1 MSVSSVAIGT
11 VIGGMDAEAQKNVA
25 GADNQVIEGS
35 QRVTSEV
42 SSFESSPGKPTA
54 NTFGIEF
61 CRKRKATDSDNQDTI
76 VIDVDD
82 LQNREPHSQIEKK
95 RREKMNTLIEELS
108 SMIPQC
114 NPVDHKL
121 DKLTVLRMAVQHLK
135 SLQSNSGS
143 YEEDGY
149 KPSFLQDD
157 ELRHL
162 ILRAADGF
170 LFVVGCDGGKILFVS
185 ESVSKILNYSQH
197 DLIDQNLF
205 DYLHPKDMAKVK
217 EQLSSSDVSP
227 CERLIDAKTGLQVNP
242 KFQTGSVRLH
252 AGARRS
258 FFCRMK
264 CNKIMVKEENPSSKK
279 KDHRKYCTIHC
290 TGYLKIWPVTEV
302 KMEEES
308 DAEKDSNNFSCL
320 VAVGRLHPYIGPQ
333 NSIEIKI
340 KPTEFITRYT
350 VDGKFIYV
358 DQRATVILGYLPQE
372 LLGTSCYEYFHHDD
386 HTHLTDQHKAVLQSK
401 EKIMTN
407 SYKFKTKDGS
417 FITLKSQWF
426 SFINPWTKE
435 LEYIVS
441 VNTVVAG
448 HSEYKEDALVA
459 CGSQSSED
467 TSQRSFLCAPGM
479 SSGTVLGAGS
489 IGTKI
494 ANESLDLLRLHSSP
508 SNSDLSPTSLLR
520 KSVPLSGASN
530 AVPKRELV
538 QLSPSEIEEL
548 DTADQ
553 SLTSFQNHEHLRKK
567 IECQQIF
574 YIGPLDSG
582 KPVLKSTYKC

>member
-279 KDHRKYCTIHC
+279 K
-290 TGYLKIWPVTEV
+290 
-302 KMEEES
+302 
-308 DAEKDSNNFSCL
+308 
-320 VAVGRLHPYIGPQ
+320 VGRLHPYIGPQ

-553 SLTSFQNHEHLRKK
+553 SLTSFQNHEHLND
-567 IECQQIF
+567 
-574 YIGPLDSG
+574 DSELNFD
-582 KPVLKSTYKC
+582 PVSENDETTMAALMNYLEAEGGLADPEDLSNMPWTL

>member
-1 MSVSSVAIGT
+1 MSLNSLAIGT
-11 VIGGMDAEAQKNVA
+11 VIGGSEAETPSPKEPVAVVA
-25 GADNQVIEGS
+25 GADNQLIEGS
-35 QRVTSEV
+35 QCVASAI
-42 SSFESSPGKPTA
+42 SSLGSSQGKPTA
-54 NTFGIEF
+54 STFAVEF
-61 CRKRKATDSDNQDTI
+61 SRKRKETDSDNQ
-76 VIDVDD
+76 
-82 LQNREPHSQIEKK
+82 EAHSRTEK
-95 RREKMNTLIEELS
+95 RRRDKMNTLIEELS
-108 SMIPQC
+108 AMIPHY
-114 NPVDHKL
+114 NPVAHKL

-135 SLQSNSGS
+135 SLQGSRYS

-149 KPSFLQDD
+149 KPSFIQDD

-170 LFVVGCDGGKILFVS
+170 LFVVGCDAGKILFVS

-197 DLIDQNLF
+197 DLIGQNLF

-217 EQLSSSDVSP
+217 EQLSSSDVSSR
-227 CERLIDAKTGLQVNP
+227 EKLIDAKTGLQVLP
-242 KFQTGSVRLH
+242 EFQTGSIRLH

-264 CNKIMVKEENPSSKK
+264 YNRISVKEENPSSKK
-279 KDHRKYCTIHC
+279 KGHRKYCTIHC
-290 TGYLKIWPVTEV
+290 TGYLRIWPVSNMG
-302 KMEEES
+302 MEEGS

-320 VAVGRLHPYIGPQ
+320 AAVGRLHPCIGPQ
-333 NSIEIKI
+333 NSIEIKV

-350 VDGKFIYV
+350 MDGKFIYV

-386 HTHLTDQHKAVLQSK
+386 YTHLTDQHKAVLQSK
-401 EKIMTN
+401 DKIMTN
-407 SYKFKTKDGS
+407 SYKFKAKDGS

-448 HSEYKEDALVA
+448 HSECKEDALLA

-467 TSQRSFLCAPGM
+467 TSQRSFLSAPGM

-494 ANESLDLLRLHSSP
+494 ANEIQDLPSTARPHQRAAEKTLPPFGSHQKLRRGL
-508 SNSDLSPTSLLR
+508 SNPD
-520 KSVPLSGASN
+520 
-530 AVPKRELV
+530 
-538 QLSPSEIEEL
+538 
-548 DTADQ
+548 
-553 SLTSFQNHEHLRKK
+553 
-567 IECQQIF
+567 IF
-574 YIGPLDSG
+574 
-582 KPVLKSTYKC
+582 